1 MQNHSDRRPRQKRTF
16 TQIQEVTILTS
27 NIQVQVK
34 AREQKM
40 VGQRIADLENMEKV
54 HDSNVKTLFDTCS
67 RCKQAPQTIHRSQ
80 GWQIEKFRKVS
91 TAVQIS
97 FPT

>member
-34 AREQKM
+34 AQEQKM

-54 HDSNVKTLFDTCS
+54 HDSNVKTLFDTSS
-67 RCKQAPQTIHRSQ
+67 RYLQPIPQVCRRQ
-80 GWQIEKFRKVS
+80 G
-91 TAVQIS
+91 
-97 FPT
+97 